1 MQTNKKKSFVNG
13 CKWGTIRNE
22 FKQRDFS
29 WKIIMARNSI
39 LGVFAKSPIK
49 PLEKHIRL
57 VTKCCNQLVPFFE
70 ACTEK
75 DWTKAGK
82 VRNKISKIEQE
93 ADALKRQLRLELPG
107 GLFMPVD
114 RADLL
119 ELLTQQDKIANK
131 TKDIAGRI
139 IGRELEIPASIQADF
154 ALYVQRCIDATEKAA
169 DAINELDDLL
179 ETGFRGR
186 EVDLVEKMIN
196 QLDEIEDD
204 TDGMQIKLRRELL
217 ELEKDLNPVD
227 VMFLYQIIEWVG
239 DLADLAERVGAR
251 LEILLA
257 RK

>member
-1 MQTNKKKSFVNG
+1 
-13 CKWGTIRNE
+13 
-22 FKQRDFS
+22 
-29 WKIIMARNSI
+29 MARNSI

-49 PLEKHIRL
+49 PLEKHIRI
-57 VTKCCNQLVPFFE
+57 VAKCCNQLVPFFA
-70 ACTEK
+70 ACAEQ
-75 DWTKAGK
+75 DWSTAGK
-82 VRNKISKIEQE
+82 LRTKISKFEQD
-93 ADALKRQLRLELPG
+93 ADKLKRQLRLELPG

-131 TKDIAGRI
+131 AKDIAGRI
-139 IGRELEIPASIQADF
+139 FGRKLLIPAIMQTSF
-154 ALYVQRCIDATEKAA
+154 VEYVARNIDAIEKAA

-186 EVDLVEKMIN
+186 EVELVEKMIN
-196 QLDEIEDD
+196 QLDAIEDD
-204 TDGMQIKLRRELL
+204 TDTMQIKLRSDLL
-217 ELEKDLNPVD
+217 AIEADLNPVD
-227 VMFLYQIIEWVG
+227 VMFLYQIIEWIG

>member
-1 MQTNKKKSFVNG
+1 
-13 CKWGTIRNE
+13 
-22 FKQRDFS
+22 
-29 WKIIMARNSI
+29 MARNSI

-57 VTKCCNQLVPFFE
+57 VTKCCNQLIPFFA
-70 ACTEK
+70 ACSDL
-75 DWTKAGK
+75 DWTSAT
-82 VRNKISKIEQE
+82 KIRKKLSKLEQD

-114 RADLL
+114 RTDLL
-119 ELLTQQDKIANK
+119 ELLTQQDKIANRA
-131 TKDIAGRI
+131 KDIAGRVL
-139 IGRELEIPASIQADF
+139 GRKLEIPVSLQEQFMAY
-154 ALYVQRCIDATEKAA
+154 LTRCIDATEKAA

-186 EVDLVEKMIN
+186 EVNLVEKMIN

-204 TDGMQIKLRRELL
+204 TDSMQIKLRRDLLLL
-217 ELEKDLNPVD
+217 EDDLKPVD
-227 VMFLYQIIEWVG
+227 VMFLYQIIDWVG
-239 DLADLAERVGAR
+239 ELADLAERVGAR

>member
-1 MQTNKKKSFVNG
+1 
-13 CKWGTIRNE
+13 
-22 FKQRDFS
+22 
-29 WKIIMARNSI
+29 MASNSI

-49 PLEKHIRL
+49 PLEKHIRM
-57 VTKCCNQLVPFFE
+57 VTKCCNQLIPFFN
-70 ACTEK
+70 ACAEQ
-75 DWTKAGK
+75 DWEKAGK
-82 VRNKISKIEQE
+82 VRKKLSDYEKE

-131 TKDIAGRI
+131 AKDIAGRMF
-139 IGRELEIPASIQADF
+139 GRQMVLPTELEKQF
-154 ALYVQRCIDATEKAA
+154 TNYLQRCLDATEKAA

-204 TDGMQIKLRRELL
+204 TDEMQVVLRR
-217 ELEKDLNPVD
+217 DLKAIEDTLNCVD

>member
-1 MQTNKKKSFVNG
+1 
-13 CKWGTIRNE
+13 
-22 FKQRDFS
+22 
-29 WKIIMARNSI
+29 MARNSI

-57 VTKCCNQLVPFFE
+57 VTKCCNQLIPFFA
-70 ACTEK
+70 ACAEQDWSTATKVQKKLSKLEK
-75 DWTKAGK
+75 D
-82 VRNKISKIEQE
+82 

-131 TKDIAGRI
+131 AKDISGRVL
-139 IGRELEIPASIQADF
+139 GRKLEIPESMQEPFIAYLS
-154 ALYVQRCIDATEKAA
+154 RCVDATEKAA

-186 EVDLVEKMIN
+186 EVELVEKMIN
-196 QLDEIEDD
+196 QLDAIEDD
-204 TDGMQIKLRRELL
+204 TDRMQVKLRADLL
-217 ELEKDLNPVD
+217 KLEDDLNPVD

-239 DLADLAERVGAR
+239 DLADLAERVGSR

>member
-1 MQTNKKKSFVNG
+1 
-13 CKWGTIRNE
+13 
-22 FKQRDFS
+22 
-29 WKIIMARNSI
+29 MARNSI

-57 VTKCCNQLVPFFE
+57 VVKCSNQLIPFFE
-70 ACTEK
+70 ACSEN
-75 DWTKAGK
+75 DWSTAAK
-82 VRNKISKIEQE
+82 VRRKLSKLEQD
-93 ADALKRQLRLELPG
+93 ADTLKRQLRLELPG

-131 TKDIAGRI
+131 AKDIAGRVL
-139 IGRELEIPASIQADF
+139 GRKLEIPEILRTEFNTYLA
-154 ALYVQRCIDATEKAA
+154 RCIDATEKAA
-169 DAINELDDLL
+169 DAINELDGLL

-186 EVDLVEKMIN
+186 EVELVEKMIN

-204 TDGMQIKLRRELL
+204 TDSLQISLRKNLL
-217 ELEKDLNPVD
+217 AIENDLNPID
-227 VMFLYQIIEWVG
+227 AMFLYQIIDWVG

>member
-1 MQTNKKKSFVNG
+1 
-13 CKWGTIRNE
+13 
-22 FKQRDFS
+22 
-29 WKIIMARNSI
+29 MARNSI

-49 PLEKHIRL
+49 PLEKHIKL
-57 VTKCCNQLVPFFE
+57 VVKCSNQLIPFFSACSAQNWSE
-70 ACTEK
+70 A
-75 DWTKAGK
+75 AK
-82 VRNKISKIEQE
+82 VRRKLSKLEQD

-131 TKDIAGRI
+131 AKDIAGRI
-139 IGRELEIPASIQADF
+139 LGRKLEIPESLQEQFNAYLA
-154 ALYVQRCIDATEKAA
+154 RCIEATEKAA
-169 DAINELDDLL
+169 EAINELDDLL

-186 EVDLVEKMIN
+186 EVELVEKMIN
-196 QLDEIEDD
+196 QLDAIEDD
-204 TDGMQIKLRRELL
+204 TDSMQIALRKDLL
-217 ELEKDLNPVD
+217 ALESELNPVD
-227 VMFLYQIIEWVG
+227 VMFLYQIIDWVG